1 MKKEGISITS
11 LIFVIL
17 NFNLQVEAQEASDSV
32 VVRRTS
38 GTIIID
44 GNLDEPDWQNAQII
58 GPFLNYPTR
67 NPEENELTHVK
78 ILWDEENLYIAFKS
92 YDTNI
97 LATRMERNI
106 DVWQDD
112 CVEAFISPYLT
123 IPEKYLNIEINPII
137 TYYCGIHLFEKGSK
151 WYTPSLQIGR
161 QHEGTI
167 NNEDDKDKWW
177 IIEVAIPYKMF
188 SVLGFTDIPKSGDT
202 WRFNLY
208 RLARIAEPA
217 RRNLFYLPE
226 PLNNHSPEYFG
237 KLIFSE
243 ETWMNDN

>member
-1 MKKEGISITS
+1 MKRKGIAIVS
-11 LIFVIL
+11 LIIVML
-17 NFNLQVEAQEASDSV
+17 NFNLLVEAQEASDPV
-32 VVRRTS
+32 VVRHAS

-44 GNLDEPDWQNAQII
+44 GNLDEPDWQNAQLV
-58 GPFLNYPTR
+58 GPFLIYPTR
-67 NPEENELTHVK
+67 NPEDNELTHAK
-78 ILWDEENLYIAFKS
+78 MLWDEQNLYIAFKS

-97 LATRMERNI
+97 VATRMERNI
-106 DVWQDD
+106 DVWKDD

-137 TYYCGIHLFEKGSK
+137 TYFCGIHLFEDGSR

-167 NNEDDKDKWW
+167 NNEGDKDKWW
-177 IIEVAIPYKMF
+177 IIEVAIPFQMF
-188 SVLGFTDIPKSGDT
+188 SVLGYMDIPKPGDT

-208 RLARIAEPA
+208 RLARNTEPA

-226 PLNNHSPEYFG
+226 PLNNHSPEYYG

-243 ETWMNDN
+243 KTWMTD

>member
-1 MKKEGISITS
+1 MKKKWILITS
-11 LIFVIL
+11 VFFITL
-17 NFNLQVEAQEASDSV
+17 NSNLLVEAQEVSDSV
-32 VVRRTS
+32 IIRRAS
-38 GTIIID
+38 GKIIID
-44 GNLDEPDWQNAQII
+44 GNLDEPDWQNAQLV
-58 GPFLNYPTR
+58 GTFLTYPTR
-67 NPEENELTHVK
+67 DQEKSEFTHAK
-78 ILWDEENLYIAFKS
+78 MLWDEKNLYVAFKS

-97 LATRMERNI
+97 VATRMERNI
-106 DVWQDD
+106 DVWRDD

-177 IIEVAIPYKMF
+177 IIEVAIPYQMF
-188 SVLGFTDIPKSGDT
+188 SVLGYMDIPKPGDV

-208 RLARIAEPA
+208 RLARKTEPA

-243 ETWMNDN
+243 ETWINDE

>member
-1 MKKEGISITS
+1 MKRKGI
-11 LIFVIL
+11 LIVNLIIIL
-17 NFNLQVEAQEASDSV
+17 LSFNLLVEAQEVSDSV
-32 VVRRTS
+32 VVRCTS

-44 GNLDEPDWQNAQII
+44 GNLNEPDWQNAPLV
-58 GPFLNYPTR
+58 GPFLIYPTR
-67 NPEENELTHVK
+67 NPEDNELTHAK
-78 ILWDEENLYIAFKS
+78 MLWDEQNLYIAFKS

-97 LATRMERNI
+97 VATRMERNT
-106 DVWQDD
+106 DVWKDD

-137 TYYCGIHLFEKGSK
+137 TYYCGIHLFAEGSR

-167 NNEDDKDKWW
+167 NNEGDQDKWW
-177 IIEVAIPYKMF
+177 IIEVAIPFQMF
-188 SVLGFTDIPKSGDT
+188 SVLGYMDIPRSGDT

-208 RLARIAEPA
+208 RLARNTEPA

-226 PLNNHSPEYFG
+226 PLNNHSTEYFG

-243 ETWMNDN
+243 ETWIIE